1 VSKIADDL
9 QQHFAAQLHQLL
21 LDTTDTMERVD
32 IPYKE
37 ACGLMLATLLREAV
51 IGSYSL
57 HIDEDTFTGICRA
70 AYREMAPG
78 LRKVAADYRRRR
90 AATAKATK

>member
-9 QQHFAAQLHQLL
+9 QQHFADQLRQLL

-32 IPYKE
+32 IPHKE
-37 ACGLMLATLLREAV
+37 LCGLLLASLMREVV

-57 HIDEDTFTGICRA
+57 RMDENTFTGICRV
-70 AYREMAPG
+70 AYRKMEPT
-78 LRKVAADYRRRR
+78 LRKAAADCRRKR
-90 AATAKATK
+90 AATTK